1 MLKLST
7 VGNATL
13 IAYDKEPILTT
24 DPWISDEDHAY
35 FGSWIGT
42 HKIPKD
48 KKDDILNSKFIW
60 FSHGHPDHI
69 NPVSINRFINKEI
82 LLPDHYGSR
91 IYKDLVKQKFNVR
104 VLKDKKW
111 YQLSK
116 NIKIQ
121 CLTNWLQDSILILDI
136 NGNLFLNLNDAG
148 YKYYSYYL
156 RKISKDYKKVYL
168 LSLSGGGDADM
179 INFYHADGRKV
190 SRSTKDNEFVGNQLS
205 DIADT
210 VGANLIVPFSSFHQ
224 YQRSDSIWAQEH
236 TVHEDYYKKG
246 IRNNHIYIEPFSE
259 IDCINNN
266 VNNLNPEKN
275 KIIVKKP
282 EDFNDNWSDQLDK
295 NEIKELQKYFFEK
308 ELLHNTVKFITFVV
322 GKKEHRIEF
331 KNKLNCGVTFEVPRN
346 SLLLSIRYKI
356 FDDLLI
362 GNFMKT
368 TLHNM
373 QNLYEKRF
381 NYIITKWSDNGG
393 INNKFEYENYFQHYS
408 EKAEKIFFIIIS

>member
-48 KKDDILNSKFIW
+48 KKDDILDSKFIW

-104 VLKDKKW
+104 ILKDKKW

-168 LSLSGGGDADM
+168 LSLSGGVM
-179 INFYHADGRKV
+179 
-190 SRSTKDNEFVGNQLS
+190 
-205 DIADT
+205 
-210 VGANLIVPFSSFHQ
+210 LI
-224 YQRSDSIWAQEH
+224 
-236 TVHEDYYKKG
+236 
-246 IRNNHIYIEPFSE
+246 
-259 IDCINNN
+259 
-266 VNNLNPEKN
+266 
-275 KIIVKKP
+275 
-282 EDFNDNWSDQLDK
+282 
-295 NEIKELQKYFFEK
+295 
-308 ELLHNTVKFITFVV
+308 
-322 GKKEHRIEF
+322 
-331 KNKLNCGVTFEVPRN
+331 
-346 SLLLSIRYKI
+346 
-356 FDDLLI
+356 
-362 GNFMKT
+362 
-368 TLHNM
+368 
-373 QNLYEKRF
+373 
-381 NYIITKWSDNGG
+381 
-393 INNKFEYENYFQHYS
+393 
-408 EKAEKIFFIIIS
+408 